1 MILTQ
6 DEFQEIFN
14 TIAPYNLLS
23 KNMQGYNITTPLR
36 EAHFLAQAG
45 YESLNFTRMVEF
57 MGYSPQRAA
66 AVFKSKFRSTAEAAK
81 YTTSPELLAN
91 YVYANRFGNGD
102 VQSGDGWLYRG
113 RGFIPITFH
122 DNYLVVGMLL
132 KVNLLKKPEILESLP
147 YAVCSACAWW
157 QYKKLNLIADEGALV
172 VQKITKAINGALQ
185 DLAPRKRL
193 FDKIYQK
200 IGKKED

>member
-6 DEFQEIFN
+6 DQFHEIFN
-14 TIAPYNLLS
+14 NLAPYNLLS
-23 KNMQGYNITTPLR
+23 KNMQGYNISTPLR

-45 YESLNFTRMVEF
+45 YESLNFTRTVEF

-66 AVFKSKFRSTAEAAK
+66 AVFKSKFKSTKEAEK
-81 YTTSPELLAN
+81 YTSSPELLAN

-102 VQSGDGWLYRG
+102 VQSGDGWLFRG

-132 KVNLLKKPEILESLP
+132 KINLLKKPEVLESLP
-147 YAVCSACAWW
+147 YAACSSCAWW
-157 QYKKLNLIADEGALV
+157 QYKKLNIMADQGPLMVA
-172 VQKITKAINGALQ
+172 QITKSINGALQ
-185 DLAPRKRL
+185 DLAPRERL
-193 FDKIYQK
+193 FDKIYQI
-200 IGKKED
+200 IGKKEE